1 MIGGEDAGDWCKR
14 IGYWCNWEFWQ
25 WVCESFCNF
34 GAQSESQHPYHHM
47 EEVIRQGFERLERI
61 SADYSR
67 IEDSC
72 VYVHLDSELSKQ
84 LESLE
89 MMHRRVDGLICFL
102 FVKGTINVKF
112 NSDEFVIDKPSMLVA
127 PHGSLINLHS
137 DNWREAETYIVAMS
151 SSFVQNINISFSS
164 ISITPL
170 QERPT
175 PVLEVKERELP
186 VLLRYF
192 GLMHSVMS
200 DKFNLQLNRHI
211 LSNLAAA
218 LFYHIM
224 VLVYKRAEVS
234 VAESSAP
241 RRSSYVQDFMRLV
254 HMHFTRERSVNF
266 YASQLFISPKYLSLL
281 VKEATGRS
289 AARWIDH
296 FVITEAKNLLR
307 FSGKNIQQVAYAL
320 NFSNQSS
327 FGKYFKHLTG
337 MSPTEFQKS

>member
-1 MIGGEDAGDWCKR
+1 
-14 IGYWCNWEFWQ
+14 
-25 WVCESFCNF
+25 
-34 GAQSESQHPYHHM
+34 M

-102 FVKGTINVKF
+102 FVKGTVNVKF
-112 NSDEFVIDKPSMLVA
+112 NSDEFVIDKPSLLVA
-127 PHGSLINLHS
+127 PHGTLINLHS

-211 LSNLAAA
+211 MSNLAAA